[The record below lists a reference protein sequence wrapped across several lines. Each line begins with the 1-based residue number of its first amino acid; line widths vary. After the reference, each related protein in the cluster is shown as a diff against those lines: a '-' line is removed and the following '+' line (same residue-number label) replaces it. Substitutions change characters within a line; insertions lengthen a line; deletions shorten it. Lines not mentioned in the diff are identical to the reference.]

1 MASDSKEMPKTYDFR
16 GVEGRLY
23 GWWES
28 NGWFKPEIAGP
39 DAEPYV
45 ISIPP
50 PNVTGALHQGHALF
64 VTLEDLM
71 IRHARMQGRAAL
83 WVPGTDHAGIATQL
97 QVERML
103 LGEGTSRREVG
114 REEFLR
120 RTWAWKEQYGGRIIE
135 QLRRLGASCDW
146 DRLRFTLDEGLSRA
160 VREAFVRWYDEGL
173 IYRGTYLINWSP
185 NLQTAVSDLEV
196 DRVEQEA
203 TLYTFKYP
211 LKDGGDFIPVATT
224 RPETILGDTAVAV
237 HPDDERYRKYVGRT
251 ALVPVLGREIPVITD
266 EYVDVEFGTGAL
278 KITPAHDPNDYEI
291 GLKHHLPMINILNKD
306 ATLNENA
313 GPYAGM
319 ERFEAREAM
328 WADMEQAGLT
338 IKTEPYTHTVPV
350 AQRGGELIEP
360 MISTQWFAD
369 VSGPAQM
376 ALDAVHEG
384 RIEIVPERFIKVW
397 DHWLEN
403 IQPWCISRQL
413 WWGHRIPAW
422 HCAACGHITV
432 TREDPDACANCG
444 STDIE
449 QDPDVLDTWFS
460 SGLWPFST
468 LGWPEDTPDLE
479 RYYPTTMME
488 TGYDILFFW
497 VARMAMMGLS
507 LTGQV
512 PFHTVYL
519 HGLVRDAHGQK
530 MSKTKGNVIDPIEVM
545 DEFGTDALRFTL
557 LTGSTPGNDMNLSI
571 ERIEANRNFANKIWN
586 AARFLIGN
594 LEGEHPT
601 GAPPTDG
608 LALADRWILS
618 RLHHLIA
625 EVNRLFDGYQYGEAG
640 RQIYDFLWS
649 EYADWYIEI
658 SKNALYGE
666 DEAAKSRA
674 RHILAYVLDMCLRM
688 LHPYVP
694 FVTEEIWGHIPHEGE
709 ALMLASWP
717 EADDRFFDA
726 GAEDEMGLLMGLIRG
741 IRNARAEYKV
751 DPSRRVG
758 ALIEAGDAA
767 DVLDGQREAFT
778 RLANVDPDDLRIAP
792 ALDAPPEQA
801 ATATVDGV
809 TVFLPLA
816 GMVDLTAERERIRGE
831 LADVET
837 RIAESEKLLANEGF
851 TANAPEAVVQRERD
865 KLADLT
871 ASRMAL
877 TERLAALA

>member
-1 MASDSKEMPKTYDFR
+1 
-16 GVEGRLY
+16 
-23 GWWES
+23 
-28 NGWFKPEIAGP
+28 
-39 DAEPYV
+39 
-45 ISIPP
+45 
-50 PNVTGALHQGHALF
+50 
-64 VTLEDLM
+64 
-71 IRHARMQGRAAL
+71 
-83 WVPGTDHAGIATQL
+83 
-97 QVERML
+97 
-103 LGEGTSRREVG
+103 
-114 REEFLR
+114 
-120 RTWAWKEQYGGRIIE
+120 
-135 QLRRLGASCDW
+135 
-146 DRLRFTLDEGLSRA
+146 
-160 VREAFVRWYDEGL
+160 
-173 IYRGTYLINWSP
+173 
-185 NLQTAVSDLEV
+185 
-196 DRVEQEA
+196 
-203 TLYTFKYP
+203 
-211 LKDGGDFIPVATT
+211 
-224 RPETILGDTAVAV
+224 
-237 HPDDERYRKYVGRT
+237 
-251 ALVPVLGREIPVITD
+251 
-266 EYVDVEFGTGAL
+266 
-278 KITPAHDPNDYEI
+278 
-291 GLKHHLPMINILNKD
+291 
-306 ATLNENA
+306 
-313 GPYAGM
+313 
-319 ERFEAREAM
+319 
-328 WADMEQAGLT
+328 
-338 IKTEPYTHTVPV
+338 
-350 AQRGGELIEP
+350 
-360 MISTQWFAD
+360 
-369 VSGPAQM
+369 
-376 ALDAVHEG
+376 
-384 RIEIVPERFIKVW
+384 
-397 DHWLEN
+397 
-403 IQPWCISRQL
+403 
-413 WWGHRIPAW
+413 
-422 HCAACGHITV
+422 
-432 TREDPDACANCG
+432 
-444 STDIE
+444 
-449 QDPDVLDTWFS
+449 
-460 SGLWPFST
+460 
-468 LGWPEDTPDLE
+468 
-479 RYYPTTMME
+479 
-488 TGYDILFFW
+488 
-497 VARMAMMGLS
+497 MAMMGLS